1 MEEKTKIDA
10 AEALDQLDVEVT
22 EENGEVIKLYKDEY
36 DRMIETISTLT
47 KTNADLEADL
57 NETKSMVAKLKETIV
72 ELKESVRL
80 LIDNVGDEVVIDD
93 D

>member
-1 MEEKTKIDA
+1 MEEKTKNDA
-10 AEALDQLDVEVT
+10 TEALKQLDAEVS
-22 EENGEVIKLYKDEY
+22 EENGEVIKLYKEEY

-47 KTNADLEADL
+47 KINANLEADL
-57 NETKSMVAKLKETIV
+57 EETKAMVSKLKGTIV

>member
-1 MEEKTKIDA
+1 MEENTKIDA
-10 AEALDQLDVEVT
+10 DEALEQLDAEVT

-36 DRMIETISTLT
+36 DRMIETISILT
-47 KTNADLEADL
+47 KTNASLEADL
-57 NETKSMVAKLKETIV
+57 EETKSMVSKLKETIV

-93 D
+93 E

>member
-1 MEEKTKIDA
+1 MEEKTKNDA
-10 AEALDQLDVEVT
+10 TEALEQLDVEVT

-36 DRMIETISTLT
+36 DKMIETISILT
-47 KTNADLEADL
+47 KTNANLEADL
-57 NETKSMVAKLKETIV
+57 EETKSMVAKLKATIV

>member
-1 MEEKTKIDA
+1 MEGKTKIDA
-10 AEALDQLDVEVT
+10 TEALEQLDAEVT
-22 EENGEVIKLYKDEY
+22 EENGEVIKLYKEEY

-47 KTNADLEADL
+47 KINASLEADL
-57 NETKSMVAKLKETIV
+57 EETKAMVSKLKGTIV

>member
-1 MEEKTKIDA
+1 MEEKTKNDA
-10 AEALDQLDVEVT
+10 TEALEQLDAEVS
-22 EENGEVIKLYKDEY
+22 EENGEVIKLYKEEY

-47 KTNADLEADL
+47 KINASLEADL
-57 NETKSMVAKLKETIV
+57 EETKAMVAKLKGTIV